1 MKLILVRHPAP
12 DVASGICY
20 GSSDVAVAPHIMAAA
35 RAALR
40 GGLPTHLPMYTSP
53 LARCAALAS
62 ALAGPLQ
69 ASQFTH
75 DARLMEMDFG
85 SWELRAWQDI
95 ERGEIDAWA
104 LDLAHYRPGGGE
116 NVLAMARRIG
126 SFLDEL
132 LREQHAAV
140 IIICHAG
147 TIRLLSAL
155 QAGLPLAQT
164 ALLAASST
172 HKIAYG
178 TVVTLDFQR
187 PIVTPAV

>member
-1 MKLILVRHPAP
+1 MKLILVRHPQPA
-12 DVASGICY
+12 VASGICY
-20 GSSDVAVAPHIMAAA
+20 GGSNVAVAPHILAAA
-35 RAALR
+35 RAGLR
-40 GGLPTHLPMYTSP
+40 ASLPAHTPLYTSP
-53 LARCAALAS
+53 LSRCAALAS
-62 ALAGPLQ
+62 TLAHDLQ

-75 DARLMEMDFG
+75 DARLVEMDFG

-116 NVLAMARRIG
+116 NVLAMARRIAA
-126 SFLDEL
+126 FLDEL

-164 ALLAASST
+164 ALLAASSA

-178 TVVTLDFQR
+178 AVVTLDFQR
-187 PIVTPAV
+187 AIVTPAV

>member
-1 MKLILVRHPAP
+1 MKLILVRHPQP
-12 DVASGICY
+12 DVAIGICY
-20 GSSDVAVAPHIMAAA
+20 GSSDVAVVPHILAAA
-35 RAALR
+35 RARLGAS
-40 GGLPTHLPMYTSP
+40 LPPHLPLYTSP
-53 LARCAALAS
+53 LSRCADLAS
-62 ALAGPLQ
+62 QLAGDLQ

-85 SWELRAWQDI
+85 NWELRAWQDI

-116 NVLAMARRIG
+116 NVLAMARRIAA
-126 SFLDEL
+126 FLDEL

-178 TVVTLDFQR
+178 AVVTLDFQR

>member
-12 DVASGICY
+12 DVASGVCY
-20 GSSDVAVAPHIMAAA
+20 GSSDVAVAPHILAAA
-35 RAALR
+35 RASLR
-40 GGLPTHLPMYTSP
+40 ISLPANTPLYTSP
-53 LARCAALAS
+53 LSRCAALAS
-62 ALAGPLQ
+62 MLTGDLQ
-69 ASQFTH
+69 ASQLTH

-95 ERGEIDAWA
+95 ERGDIDAWA
-104 LDLAHYRPGGGE
+104 FDLAHYRPGGGE
-116 NVLAMARRIG
+116 NVLAMASRIAL
-126 SFLDEL
+126 FLDEL

-164 ALLAASST
+164 ALLAASSA

-178 TVVTLDFQR
+178 AVVTLDFQR
-187 PIVTPAV
+187 PIVAPAV

>member
-12 DVASGICY
+12 EVASGICY
-20 GSSDVAVAPHIMAAA
+20 GGSDVAVAPHILAAA
-35 RAALR
+35 RASLCAS
-40 GGLPTHLPMYTSP
+40 LPANIPLYTSP
-53 LARCAALAS
+53 LSRCSALAS
-62 ALAGPLQ
+62 KLAGDLQ

-75 DARLMEMDFG
+75 DARLVEMDFG

-116 NVLAMARRIG
+116 NVLAMARRIAA
-126 SFLDEL
+126 FLDEL

-164 ALLAASST
+164 ALLAASSA

-178 TVVTLDFQR
+178 AVVTLDFQR
-187 PIVTPAV
+187 PIVAPAV

>member
-1 MKLILVRHPAP
+1 MRLILVRHPAP

-20 GSSDVAVAPHIMAAA
+20 GSTDVAVAPHILAAA
-35 RAALR
+35 RAGLR
-40 GGLPTHLPMYTSP
+40 ASLPANIPLYTSP
-53 LARCAALAS
+53 LSRCADLAS
-62 ALAGPLQ
+62 QLAGDLQ
-69 ASQFTH
+69 ASHYTH

-95 ERGEIDAWA
+95 ERGDIDAWA
-104 LDLAHYRPGGGE
+104 ADLAHYRPGGGE
-116 NVLAMARRIG
+116 NVLVMATRIA

-147 TIRLLSAL
+147 TMRLLSAL

-164 ALLAASST
+164 ALLAASSA
-172 HKIAYG
+172 HKIGYG
-178 TVVTLDFQR
+178 EIVTLDFE
-187 PIVTPAV
+187 PAIVTPAI

>member
-12 DVASGICY
+12 EVASGICY
-20 GSSDVAVAPHIMAAA
+20 GGSDVAVAPHILAAA
-35 RAALR
+35 LAGLRAS
-40 GGLPTHLPMYTSP
+40 LPAHTPLYTSP
-53 LARCAALAS
+53 LSRCAALAS
-62 ALAGPLQ
+62 TLAHDLQ

-75 DARLMEMDFG
+75 DARLVEMDFG
-85 SWELRAWQDI
+85 SWELRAWHDI
-95 ERGEIDAWA
+95 DRGEIDAWA

-116 NVLAMARRIG
+116 NVLAMASRIA

-164 ALLAASST
+164 ALLAASSA

-178 TVVTLDFQR
+178 AVVTLDFQR

>member
-12 DVASGICY
+12 KVASGICY
-20 GSSDVAVAPHIMAAA
+20 GSSDVAVAPHILAAA
-35 RAALR
+35 RAGLR
-40 GGLPTHLPMYTSP
+40 ASLPAHTPLYTSP
-53 LARCAALAS
+53 LSRCAALAS
-62 ALAGPLQ
+62 TLAHDLQ

-95 ERGEIDAWA
+95 ERGEIDAWVA
-104 LDLAHYRPGGGE
+104 DLAHYRPGGGE
-116 NVLAMARRIG
+116 NVLAMARRIA

>member
-12 DVASGICY
+12 EVANGVCY
-20 GSSDVAVAPHIMAAA
+20 GSSDVAVAPHILAAA
-35 RAALR
+35 RASLR
-40 GGLPTHLPMYTSP
+40 ASLPTNTPLYTSP
-53 LARCAALAS
+53 LSRCAALAS
-62 ALAGPLQ
+62 MLTGDLQ
-69 ASQFTH
+69 ASQLTH

-95 ERGEIDAWA
+95 ERGDIDAWA
-104 LDLAHYRPGGGE
+104 FDLAHYRPGGGE
-116 NVLAMARRIG
+116 NVLTMASRIAA
-126 SFLDEL
+126 FLDEL

-155 QAGLPLAQT
+155 QAGLPLEQT
-164 ALLAASST
+164 ALLAASSA

-178 TVVTLDFQR
+178 AVVTLDFQR
-187 PIVTPAV
+187 PTVTPAV

>member
-12 DVASGICY
+12 EVASGICY
-20 GSSDVAVAPHIMAAA
+20 GSSDVAVAPHILAAA
-35 RAALR
+35 RAGLR
-40 GGLPTHLPMYTSP
+40 ASLPANIPLYTSP
-53 LARCAALAS
+53 LSRCTALAS
-62 ALAGPLQ
+62 TLAHDLQ

-85 SWELRAWQDI
+85 DWELRAWQDI

-104 LDLAHYRPGGGE
+104 MDLAHYRPGGGE
-116 NVLAMARRIG
+116 NVLAMASRIA

-164 ALLAASST
+164 ALLAASSA

-178 TVVTLDFQR
+178 AVVTLDFQR
-187 PIVTPAV
+187 PIVAPAV

>member
-12 DVASGICY
+12 EVASGICY
-20 GSSDVAVAPHIMAAA
+20 GGSDVAVAPHILAAA
-35 RAALR
+35 RAGLR
-40 GGLPTHLPMYTSP
+40 ASLPAHTPLYTSP
-53 LARCAALAS
+53 LSRCAALAS
-62 ALAGPLQ
+62 TLAHDLQ

-75 DARLMEMDFG
+75 DARLVEMDFG

-116 NVLAMARRIG
+116 NVLAMARRIAA
-126 SFLDEL
+126 FLDEL

-164 ALLAASST
+164 ALLAASSA

-178 TVVTLDFQR
+178 AVVTLDFQR

>member
-12 DVASGICY
+12 EVASGICY
-20 GSSDVAVAPHIMAAA
+20 GSSDVAVAPHILAAA
-35 RAALR
+35 RAGLR
-40 GGLPTHLPMYTSP
+40 ASLPANIPLYTSP
-53 LARCAALAS
+53 LSRCAALAS
-62 ALAGPLQ
+62 TLAHDLQ

-75 DARLMEMDFG
+75 DARLVEMDFG
-85 SWELRAWQDI
+85 SWELRAWHDI

-116 NVLAMARRIG
+116 NVLAMASRIAL
-126 SFLDEL
+126 FLDEL
-132 LREQHAAV
+132 LREQHAAAIV
-140 IIICHAG
+140 ICHAG

-164 ALLAASST
+164 ALLAASSA

-178 TVVTLDFQR
+178 AVVTLDFQR
-187 PIVTPAV
+187 PIVAPAV

>member
-12 DVASGICY
+12 EVASGICY
-20 GSSDVAVAPHIMAAA
+20 GSSDVAVAPHILAAA
-35 RAALR
+35 RAGLR
-40 GGLPTHLPMYTSP
+40 ASLPAHTPLYTSP
-53 LARCAALAS
+53 LSRCAALAS
-62 ALAGPLQ
+62 TLAHDLR

-75 DARLMEMDFG
+75 DARLVEMDFG

-116 NVLAMARRIG
+116 NVLAMARRIAA
-126 SFLDEL
+126 FLDEL

-178 TVVTLDFQR
+178 AVVTLDFQR